1 MHNNGAPQQAYI
13 PKDDAALPTVSTKS
27 AFVTATIAAKERRKV
42 RCYDLPS
49 AFLNT
54 DVDEDAIMVLKGELA
69 NMMIQTAPKV
79 YRKYVT
85 LNKKG
90 QKSFT

>member
-1 MHNNGAPQQAYI
+1 M
-13 PKDDAALPTVSTKS
+13 LTEST
-27 AFVTATIAAKERRKV
+27 FVTAMIATKERRKV
-42 RCYDLPS
+42 RCHDVPS
-49 AFLNT
+49 VFVNT
-54 DVDEDAIMVLKGELA
+54 DVDEDVIMVLKGELA